1 MIISSKGPQNV
12 AQIKVQ
18 FEHGNLFL
26 SPLEYQ
32 RESAWDLS
40 QKQLLIDSLFR
51 GLDIPKFYLWRI
63 TQRTLSNGYP
73 DGEAK
78 ALYKRVLEKKRVDN
92 DDPDPYVFE
101 MVDGQ
106 QRTRTILEFM
116 GVKPPSA
123 EYYRGNWQTPFPT
136 LPDTPKAKG
145 KAYQQL
151 NADQQI
157 SFGESTLTV
166 MVLEDA
172 TIDEIRDM
180 FLRLQNGTPLNAQQK
195 RDAMGSSIGNAA
207 RELTGLPFF
216 TTCVWFGNENA
227 EHRLVASQIIHL
239 ELRDKVLSCTSRQ
252 LDKLYQDYRSNTLD
266 PSILRDAKR
275 VLAVL
280 AKIFPSRNPRL
291 TRTYAL
297 GLYWV
302 FSRLFKTYQI
312 DPAQFP
318 RILENFENLDHR
330 RLEALERDY
339 AQPEDKMFEDLS
351 WSMSRGTDGAEA
363 ISTRYEVL
371 TQFLFDGV
379 ELKPLPSLDPIRNF
393 SNEEKLILFHR
404 AKGHCQLQKDR
415 MICRRELNF
424 ADAVVDHIVP
434 HSRGGKTT
442 LDNGRIAY
450 SHCNNSRSN
459 RDTFDPQTEC
469 LLCATEETLLDETTL
484 SAK

>member
-1 MIISSKGPQNV
+1 MGQTMIISSKGPQTV
-12 AQIKVQ
+12 SQIEVQ
-18 FEHGNLFL
+18 FENRNLFL

-32 RESAWDLS
+32 RENAWDLA

-73 DGEAK
+73 DGDAK
-78 ALYKRVLEKKRVDN
+78 VLYRRELERKRVDN
-92 DDPDPYVFE
+92 DDPDPYIFE

-116 GVKPPSA
+116 GVRPPSSDH
-123 EYYRGNWQTPFPT
+123 YRGSWHDPFPT
-136 LPDTPKAKG
+136 LPDTPKARG
-145 KAYQQL
+145 KTYQQL
-151 NADQQI
+151 NADQKI
-157 SFGESTLTV
+157 GFGESTLTI

-195 RDAMGSSIGNAA
+195 RDAMGSSIGVAA
-207 RELTGLPFF
+207 RELANLPFF
-216 TTCVWFGNENA
+216 TNSVWFGNENA
-227 EHRLVASQIIHL
+227 EHRLLASQIIHL
-239 ELRDKVLSCTSRQ
+239 ELRDKILSCTSRQ
-252 LDKLYQDYRSNTLD
+252 LDKLYKDYRGNTLD
-266 PSILRDAKR
+266 PNITREAKR
-275 VLAVL
+275 VLTVL
-280 AKIFPSRNPRL
+280 AKIFPSKNPRL

-302 FSRLFKTYQI
+302 FSRILQTYRI
-312 DPAQFP
+312 DTGQFSK
-318 RILENFENLDHR
+318 ILDNFENLDHR

-339 AQPEDKMFEDLS
+339 SQANDKIYEDLS

-363 ISTRYEVL
+363 ISTRYEIL
-371 TQFLFDGV
+371 TQLLFDDV
-379 ELKPLPSLDPIRNF
+379 EMTPRPDLDPNRNF

-404 AKGHCQLQKDR
+404 VKGCCQLQKDGR
-415 MICRRELNF
+415 ICGRAIDF
-424 ADAVVDHIVP
+424 TDAAVDHILP

-450 SHCNNSRSN
+450 SRCNISRGN
-459 RDTFDPQTEC
+459 RDTFNPQTDC
-469 LLCATEETLLDETTL
+469 LMEVAQHETPEP
-484 SAK
+484 A